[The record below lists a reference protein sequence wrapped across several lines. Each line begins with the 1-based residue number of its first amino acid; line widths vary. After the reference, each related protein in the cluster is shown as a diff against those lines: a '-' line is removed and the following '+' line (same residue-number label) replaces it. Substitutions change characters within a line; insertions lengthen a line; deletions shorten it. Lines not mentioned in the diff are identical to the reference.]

1 VLISATGRAQLV
13 DFGLAAV
20 TQGADDESANP
31 RTIDYAGL
39 ERATGVRKDD
49 PRSDVF
55 FNGCMFY
62 QMLAGVPPLSET
74 RDRLHRLSNSR
85 YQDVKPV
92 SEIDP
97 DLPRRIVMIVRKAM
111 ELNPEKRYQ
120 TQTEMLADLRVT
132 RKRLKEGDLADG
144 DDLENGNVAAPLGP
158 TKSVMIV
165 ESNPNMQDVFRR
177 RLKKEGYRVLVMRNP
192 SLAALRFEQEPNVAD
207 CVVFSCLDLGSQG
220 VEAFNQ
226 FGRMAATKHIPAILL
241 LDKKQQSWKDQADQT
256 GQRVVLTMPVK
267 MKQLREILRHMLQ
280 PAS

>member
-1 VLISATGRAQLV
+1 
-13 DFGLAAV
+13 
-20 TQGADDESANP
+20 
-31 RTIDYAGL
+31 
-39 ERATGVRKDD
+39 
-49 PRSDVF
+49 
-55 FNGCMFY
+55 MFY
-62 QMLAGVPPLSET
+62 QMLTGVPPLAET

-97 DLPRRIVMIVRKAM
+97 DLPRRIVMIVHKAM

-120 TQTEMLADLRVT
+120 TQTEMLTDLRVT

-144 DDLENGNVAAPLGP
+144 EDLENGNVAAPLGP

-220 VEAFNQ
+220 VEAFNH

-280 PAS
+280 AAS